1 MAEESFPEQ
10 FKKLEEKVE
19 ALVQRCR
26 DLQETKS
33 ELEARI
39 FDLEGTLKIKTA
51 NEDKYIEEKS
61 IIGSRI
67 ENLLSSLD
75 QALSK

>member
-1 MAEESFPEQ
+1 MEEENIPEQ
-10 FKKLEEKVE
+10 FKKLEDKIE

-26 DLQETKS
+26 DLQQTNS
-33 ELEARI
+33 DLEARI

-51 NEDKYIEEKS
+51 DEDRYIEEKS
-61 IIGSRI
+61 IIGAKI

-75 QALSK
+75 QALGN